1 MDILRSLRAVS
12 EASGTGVVDWDR
24 AAAAAKA
31 STDPGSLALT
41 AAERE
46 GYAADVRDARTRLGE
61 VAGIAFDVPDAIEV
75 QNRHH
80 WIDASVDTFRNVMAP
95 IEAAATGQAG
105 ADGAPGEPAS
115 EDNWTTEGGDWK
127 PESSDW
133 TTEGP
138 LDRIPDPF
146 GGAGGSGGPGGFGG
160 PRGPTGSGNPVAAFS
175 RDVSRVAN
183 TGTMAFA
190 LGFLAR
196 NVLGQY
202 DPLLLADEPDAE
214 HGLYFVHPNIVR
226 VAAEL
231 DVDYPRFRRWIAF
244 HEVTHAAEFGAA
256 PWLPEY
262 LESRVERGVEGLTAG
277 EVTIGGLDTEA
288 FGELQAAMTAVEGY
302 AEVLMDRAFD
312 GEYADLRRK
321 LDERRGGG
329 GPIRQLAQRLLGLG
343 MKRRQYERGAAFF
356 RHVAD
361 ARGIEAAG
369 VVWERPENLP
379 TKAEIDDP
387 EAWLVRVDP

>member
-46 GYAADVRDARTRLGE
+46 GYAADVREARARLSE
-61 VAGIAFDVPDAIEV
+61 VAGIAFNVPDSIEV
-75 QNRHH
+75 QSRHH

-95 IEAAATGQAG
+95 IEAAATEAN
-105 ADGAPGEPAS
+105 DAPAEPA
-115 EDNWTTEGGDWK
+115 TGGDWT
-127 PESSDW
+127 DG
-133 TTEGP
+133 GP
-138 LDRIPDPF
+138 LDRVPDPF
-146 GGAGGSGGPGGFGG
+146 GSERPGA
-160 PRGPTGSGNPVAAFS
+160 PRGPVAAFS
-175 RDVSRVAN
+175 RDVSRIAN

-202 DPLLLADEPDAE
+202 DPLLLADKPDAD
-214 HGLYFVHPNIVR
+214 HGLYFVHPNIVA
-226 VAAEL
+226 VAAAL

-262 LESRVERGVEGLTAG
+262 LESRVERGVEGLTAD
-277 EVTIGGLDTEA
+277 ELTIGGLETEA
-288 FGELQAAMTAVEGY
+288 FAELQAAMTAVEGY

-312 GEYADLRRK
+312 DEYADLRRK
-321 LDERRGGG
+321 LDARRGGG
-329 GPIRQLAQRLLGLG
+329 GPVRRLAQRLLGLG

-369 VVWERPENLP
+369 AVWERPEHLP
-379 TKAEIDDP
+379 TATELDDP
-387 EAWLVRVDP
+387 EAWLTRVDP

>member
-46 GYAADVRDARTRLGE
+46 GYAADVRDARIRLGE

-80 WIDASVDTFRNVMAP
+80 WIDASVSTFRNVMAP
-95 IEAAATGQAG
+95 IEAAATGQTG
-105 ADGAPGEPAS
+105 ADGGAHGPAS
-115 EDNWTTEGGDWK
+115 ETGDRGA
-127 PESSDW
+127 ETGDW
-133 TTEGP
+133 TTQGP
-138 LDRIPDPF
+138 LDRVPDPF
-146 GGAGGSGGPGGFGG
+146 GGAGGSGGLSGFGS
-160 PRGPTGSGNPVAAFS
+160 PRGPPGSDNPVAAFS

-183 TGTMAFA
+183 TGTMAFS

-202 DPLLLADEPDAE
+202 DPLLLADEPDAD

-226 VAAEL
+226 VAATL

-262 LESRVERGVEGLTAG
+262 LESRVERGVEGLTA
-277 EVTIGGLDTEA
+277 EELTLGGLDTEA

-312 GEYADLRRK
+312 DEYADLRRK

-369 VVWERPENLP
+369 AVWERPENLP

>member
-31 STDPGSLALT
+31 STGPGSVALT
-41 AAERE
+41 PGERE
-46 GYAADVRDARTRLGE
+46 GYAADVRDARTRLGA
-61 VAGIAFDVPDAIEV
+61 VAGIAFDVPDEIEV

-105 ADGAPGEPAS
+105 EAIDEPPA
-115 EDNWTTEGGDWK
+115 GD
-127 PESSDW
+127 DW

-138 LDRIPDPF
+138 LDRVTDPF
-146 GGAGGSGGPGGFGG
+146 GGGRGSDGGPGGAGGPGGFGS
-160 PRGPTGSGNPVAAFS
+160 PSGPVAAFS
-175 RDVSRVAN
+175 RDVSRIVN

-226 VAAEL
+226 VAASL

-277 EVTIGGLDTEA
+277 ELTVGGLDTEA

-312 GEYADLRRK
+312 DEYADLRRK

-329 GPIRQLAQRLLGLG
+329 GPVRQLAQRLLGLG

-369 VVWERPENLP
+369 AVWERPENLP
-379 TKAEIDDP
+379 TGTELDDP
-387 EAWLVRVDP
+387 EAWLTRVDP

>member
-1 MDILRSLRAVS
+1 MDILQSLRTVS
-12 EASGTGVVDWDR
+12 EASGSGVIDWDR
-24 AAAAAKA
+24 AATAAKA

-46 GYAADVRDARTRLGE
+46 GYATDVREARARLGE

-95 IEAAATGQAG
+95 IEAAASGRAG
-105 ADGAPGEPAS
+105 AE
-115 EDNWTTEGGDWK
+115 
-127 PESSDW
+127 
-133 TTEGP
+133 
-138 LDRIPDPF
+138 
-146 GGAGGSGGPGGFGG
+146 GGPGNPGAPDGFDDRVGPGG
-160 PRGPTGSGNPVAAFS
+160 PVAAFS
-175 RDVSRVAN
+175 RDVSRITN

-202 DPLLLADEPDAE
+202 DPLLLADEPDAD
-214 HGLYFVHPNIVR
+214 HGLYFVHPNIVA
-226 VAAEL
+226 VAASL

-262 LESRVERGVEGLTAG
+262 LESRVERGVEGLTG
-277 EVTIGGLDTEA
+277 REVTLGGLDTEA

-312 GEYADLRRK
+312 DEYADLRRK

-329 GPIRQLAQRLLGLG
+329 GPIRRLAQRLLGLG

-379 TKAEIDDP
+379 TRTELDDP
-387 EAWLVRVDP
+387 DAWLVRVDP

>member
-12 EASGTGVVDWDR
+12 EASGTDVVDWDR
-24 AAAAAKA
+24 ASAAAKA

-41 AAERE
+41 PGERE
-46 GYAADVRDARTRLGE
+46 GYAADVRDARARLGE

-95 IEAAATGQAG
+95 IEAAASGQAG
-105 ADGAPGEPAS
+105 VGGAPDEPA
-115 EDNWTTEGGDWK
+115 GGG
-127 PESSDW
+127 W

-138 LDRIPDPF
+138 LDRIPEPF
-146 GGAGGSGGPGGFGG
+146 GGGVGSPGAPDG
-160 PRGPTGSGNPVAAFS
+160 PVAAFS

-226 VAAEL
+226 VAASL

-262 LESRVERGVEGLTAG
+262 LESRVERGVEGLTA
-277 EVTIGGLDTEA
+277 EELTLGGLDTAA

-329 GPIRQLAQRLLGLG
+329 GPVRQLAQRLLGLG

-369 VVWERPENLP
+369 AVWERSENLP
-379 TKAEIDDP
+379 TRDEIDDP

>member
-1 MDILRSLRAVS
+1 MDILRSLRSVS

-24 AAAAAKA
+24 AGAAAKA

-41 AAERE
+41 AGERE
-46 GYAADVRDARTRLGE
+46 GYAADVRDARARLGE
-61 VAGIAFDVPDAIEV
+61 VAGLAFDVPDAIEV

-80 WIDASVDTFRNVMAP
+80 WIDASVGTFQNVMAP
-95 IEAAATGQAG
+95 IEAAATGQ
-105 ADGAPGEPAS
+105 
-115 EDNWTTEGGDWK
+115 T
-127 PESSDW
+127 
-133 TTEGP
+133 
-138 LDRIPDPF
+138 
-146 GGAGGSGGPGGFGG
+146 GAGSGPGGLGGPG
-160 PRGPTGSGNPVAAFS
+160 SPVGAFS
-175 RDVSRVAN
+175 RDVSRIAN

-202 DPLLLADEPDAE
+202 DPLLLADEPDAD
-214 HGLYFVHPNIVR
+214 HGLYFVHPNIVA
-226 VAAEL
+226 VAASL

-277 EVTIGGLDTEA
+277 ELTIGGLDSEA

-302 AEVLMDRAFD
+302 AEMLMDRAFD
-312 GEYADLRRK
+312 DEYADLRRK
-321 LDERRGGG
+321 LDERRGAG

-369 VVWERPENLP
+369 VVWDRSENLP
-379 TKAEIDDP
+379 TMAEIDDP
-387 EAWLVRVDP
+387 EAWLTRVDP

>member
-12 EASGTGVVDWDR
+12 EASGPGVVDWDR
-24 AAAAAKA
+24 ATAAAKA

-41 AAERE
+41 AGERAD
-46 GYAADVRDARTRLGE
+46 YAADVRDARTRLRE
-61 VAGIAFDVPDAIEV
+61 VAGIDFEVPDEIEV

-80 WIDASVDTFRNVMAP
+80 WIDASVGTFENVMRP
-95 IEAAATGQAG
+95 IEAAATGQR
-105 ADGAPGEPAS
+105 
-115 EDNWTTEGGDWK
+115 
-127 PESSDW
+127 
-133 TTEGP
+133 EGP
-138 LDRIPDPF
+138 DT
-146 GGAGGSGGPGGFGG
+146 GPLA
-160 PRGPTGSGNPVAAFS
+160 GPTGGPAAGFS
-175 RDVSRVAN
+175 RDLSRIAN
-183 TGTMAFA
+183 TGSMAFT

-202 DPLLLADEPDAE
+202 DPLLLADEPDAD
-214 HGLYFVHPNIVR
+214 HGLYFVHPNIVA
-226 VAAEL
+226 VAASL
-231 DVDYPRFRRWIAF
+231 DVAYPRFRRWIAF

-262 LESRVERGVEGLTAG
+262 LESRVERGVDELTAG
-277 EVTIGGLDTEA
+277 TLDRESFA
-288 FGELQAAMTAVEGY
+288 ELQTAMTAVEGY

-312 GEYADLRRK
+312 DEYVDLRRK

-329 GPIRQLAQRLLGLG
+329 GPVRRIASRLLGLG
-343 MKRRQYERGAAFF
+343 LKRRQYERGAAFF

-369 VVWERPENLP
+369 TVWEQPANLP
-379 TKAEIDDP
+379 TSAEIEDP

>member
-1 MDILRSLRAVS
+1 MDILRSVRTVA
-12 EASGTGVVDWDR
+12 EAEGPGVVDWDR
-24 AAAAAKA
+24 AAAAAKDA
-31 STDPGSLALT
+31 TDPGSIALT
-41 AAERE
+41 DAERA
-46 GYAADVRDARTRLGE
+46 GYAADVRDARTRLADT
-61 VAGIAFDVPDAIEV
+61 AGIEFDVPDTVEV

-80 WIDASVDTFRNVMAP
+80 WIDASVGTFRRVMDP
-95 IEAAATGQAG
+95 IEAAATGDGEEVG
-105 ADGAPGEPAS
+105 AVGTPGTDSLDVMPDGSP
-115 EDNWTTEGGDWK
+115 
-127 PESSDW
+127 
-133 TTEGP
+133 
-138 LDRIPDPF
+138 
-146 GGAGGSGGPGGFGG
+146 
-160 PRGPTGSGNPVAAFS
+160 GPTGPAPGAAFA
-175 RDVSRVAN
+175 RDLSRVAN
-183 TGTMAFA
+183 TGSMAFA

-214 HGLYFVHPNIVR
+214 HGLYFVHPNIVA
-226 VAAEL
+226 VAAAL

-262 LESRVERGVEGLTAG
+262 LESRVERGVEGMVGGAG
-277 EVTIGGLDTEA
+277 GVEGITGRGLDPDA
-288 FGELQAAMTAVEGY
+288 FAELQAAMTAVEGY

-312 GEYADLRRK
+312 GEYADLRAK

-329 GPIRQLAQRLLGLG
+329 GPVRRLAQRLLGLG
-343 MKRRQYERGAAFF
+343 LKRRQYERGAEFF

-369 VVWERPENLP
+369 AVWERAENLP
-379 TKAEIDDP
+379 TAAEIDDP